1 MSLDV
6 DQFVKSLPPDTTRV
20 RVITANGLLSYR
32 KVEELLPTDE
42 PVMGPTGFPV
52 VMKGRVGALPKF
64 LRNQPNPVPMALA
77 ELTSVAVVTPTPI
90 QSLGSA
96 AILDEPNSIIPED
109 PEVEKVEQVRQ
120 TRRKRHGRNAVL
132 REVKRNPSADSVF
145 DVLMHSLAE
154 EAEMLEFERDK
165 VLQLGQPSGHLTEQR
180 LRVMKMM
187 TDAWLKRRSKSNGS
201 GVDLDSPAFA
211 AVFAF
216 LLETLRASMEDA
228 GMRQEFI
235 ETVFAKVSKRL
246 NDDWKNEAMIR
257 IREKA
262 TA

>member
-6 DQFVKSLPPDTTRV
+6 DQFVKSLPSGTTRV
-20 RVITANGLLSYR
+20 RVKTANGLLSYR
-32 KVEELLPTDE
+32 KTEELLPTDE

-52 VMKGRVGALPKF
+52 VMRGRIGAPPKF
-64 LRNQPNPVPMALA
+64 MRNQPSPVPMALA
-77 ELTSVAVVTPTPI
+77 ELTSVAIATPTAV
-90 QSLGSA
+90 QSLGPEI
-96 AILDEPNSIIPED
+96 ILDDSVIPED

-120 TRRKRHGRNAVL
+120 TRRRRHSRNAVL

-145 DVLMHSLAE
+145 DMLMHGLAE

-165 VLQLGQPSGHLTEQR
+165 ILQLGQPSGHLTEQR
-180 LRVMKMM
+180 IKVMKMM

-216 LLETLRASMEDA
+216 LLETLRAAMEDA

-235 ETVFAKVSKRL
+235 ETVFAKISKRL

-262 TA
+262 TS